1 MYTGD
6 NSDYLINSNSPCGA
20 FHLSKFLY
28 TVRSTPEKAITNSIY
43 ICTMNI
49 LIVDDNKIARTTLTQ
64 LASQVKDIV
73 IAGECSSAME
83 AYNLLQEQPVDL
95 ILLDIEMPG
104 MTGLELTKHLGTKK
118 PIIIFTTSKKEY
130 AAEAF
135 ELNVA
140 DYIVKPIT
148 PARFIQA
155 INKARDIA
163 ASNSEEVR
171 LEEDEFIF
179 IRDSNIV
186 RRLKLDDI
194 LFAEAMGDYVKL
206 HTPQK
211 FFAIHTTLKAVEER
225 LPVQKFIRVH
235 RSYIAALAK
244 IETIQD
250 GTLIINGRP
259 VPVADAYRSAL
270 NKRMNIL

>member
-1 MYTGD
+1 M
-6 NSDYLINSNSPCGA
+6 
-20 FHLSKFLY
+20 K
-28 TVRSTPEKAITNSIY
+28 
-43 ICTMNI
+43 
-49 LIVDDNKIARTTLTQ
+49 Q
-64 LASQVKDIV
+64 LASQVKDITIV
-73 IAGECSSAME
+73 GECPNAME
-83 AYNLLQEQPVDL
+83 AYNLLQEQHVDL

-104 MTGLELTKHLGTKK
+104 MTGLELTKNLGNKK

-140 DYIVKPIT
+140 DYIVKPVT

-155 INKARDIA
+155 VDKAREILQ
-163 ASNSEEVR
+163 SNTEEFK
-171 LEEDEFIF
+171 LNDEEFIF

-206 HTPQK
+206 FTPQK
-211 FFAIHTTLKAVEER
+211 FYAIHTTLKAVEER
-225 LPVQKFIRVH
+225 LPSSKFIRVH
-235 RSYIAALAK
+235 RSYIVAVTK
-244 IETIQD
+244 IDTIQD
-250 GTLIINGRP
+250 GALVINGKP
-259 VPVADAYRSAL
+259 VPVADAYRASL